1 LKADATLKKVN
12 PVALSRTEHYVLIVR
27 DFFQPGGKP
36 VVPGENVARR
46 KGLNPSVQVVPKEYL
61 RVPKGRKKNQVK
73 ERDRNGL
80 RYSQ

>member
-1 LKADATLKKVN
+1 MKADATLKKVN

-61 RVPKGRKKNQVK
+61 RVKEYRREGRKTK
-73 ERDRNGL
+73 
-80 RYSQ
+80 